1 MAVAKPQMVKIQ
13 LNDISV
19 LIDQVLMLLQPQ
31 AMMNNIKLESN
42 LNLVF
47 H

>member
-31 AMMNNIKLESN
+31 AMMNNIKIRIELKP
-42 LNLVF
+42 VF